1 MAAPCPPS
9 TVPLFAA
16 ALALLAASCGYHH
29 YAGPLEPAGEQGPSH
44 VVADDGS
51 VTFVQGRLEI
61 RLRPLSDGELN
72 RQFASQSGFGPQSTN
87 PYTFADTRFSRGNPE
102 RQRFTVFGL
111 SVKNYAYP
119 KVLINPAR
127 VELKADNGRE
137 YWSLNVDQL
146 DNYYRI
152 YATGYRGNEY
162 GRYKERLDLLRR
174 TMFQNEHIF
183 SGQDSEGLLVFPAL
197 HPDVQRVEAVVHD
210 AVLRFDYRGEPVE
223 TVDVSYHFRRDVGR
237 RYHDGDLELSDAD

>member
-1 MAAPCPPS
+1 MAAARPPS
-9 TVPLFAA
+9 TAPLKAA

-29 YAGPLEPAGEQGPSH
+29 FAGPLEPAGEQGPSH

-61 RLRPLSDGELN
+61 MLRPLSDGELN
-72 RQFASQSGFGPQSTN
+72 RQFAPQSGSGPQSTN
-87 PYTFADTRFSRGNPE
+87 PYTFGDTRFSRGNPE
-102 RQRFTVFGL
+102 RQRFTVFVL

-119 KVLINPAR
+119 KVLIDPAR
-127 VELKADNGRE
+127 VELKADNGRQ
-137 YWSLNVDQL
+137 YWSLSVDQL

-174 TMFQNEHIF
+174 TMFQNEHVF

-197 HPDVQRVEAVVHD
+197 HPDVRRVEAVVHG
-210 AVLRFDYRGEPVE
+210 AVLRFDYRDEPVE
-223 TVDVSYHFRRDVGR
+223 SVDVSYHFHRDVGR
-237 RYHDGDLELSDAD
+237 RYHDGGLELSRAD